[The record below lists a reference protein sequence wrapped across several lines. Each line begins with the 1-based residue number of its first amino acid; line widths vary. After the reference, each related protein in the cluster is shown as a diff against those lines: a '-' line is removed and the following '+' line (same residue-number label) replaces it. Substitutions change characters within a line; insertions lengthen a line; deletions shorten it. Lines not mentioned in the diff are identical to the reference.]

1 MIEYSAEGGSLLQER
16 LRQLL
21 ASLKVDTGAVIPLL
35 QKVQETFGYL
45 PQEAI
50 GQVAKILKMSESEIF
65 GVATFY
71 AQFRFTRPGDH
82 TIKVCLGTA
91 CHVRGGSQIMETI
104 ERELHVKAGGTTE
117 DFKFG
122 LESVACFGSCALA
135 PVLVVDDKVYGRLS
149 TSKTKEIIAQYQ

>member
-1 MIEYSAEGGSLLQER
+1 VIEYFAEGGSPLQER
-16 LRQLL
+16 LGQLL
-21 ASLKVDTGAVIPLL
+21 ASLNVDTGAVIPLL

-45 PQEAI
+45 PQESI
-50 GQVAKILKMSESEIF
+50 GQVARLLKMSESEIF

-104 ERELHVKAGGTTE
+104 ERELDVKSGGTTK

-122 LESVACFGSCALA
+122 LDRVACFGSCALA

>member
-1 MIEYSAEGGSLLQER
+1 
-16 LRQLL
+16 
-21 ASLKVDTGAVIPLL
+21 
-35 QKVQETFGYL
+35 
-45 PQEAI
+45 
-50 GQVAKILKMSESEIF
+50 MSESEIF

>member
-1 MIEYSAEGGSLLQER
+1 MQER
-16 LRQLL
+16 LGQLL

-45 PQEAI
+45 PQESI
-50 GQVAKILKMSESEIF
+50 GQVARLLKMSESEIF

-104 ERELHVKAGGTTE
+104 ERELDVKSGGTTK

-122 LESVACFGSCALA
+122 LERVACFGSCALA

>member
-1 MIEYSAEGGSLLQER
+1 MQER

-21 ASLKVDTGAVIPLL
+21 SAYKGETGAVIPLL
-35 QKVQETFGYL
+35 QKVQETVGYL

-50 GQVAKILKMSESEIF
+50 GQVAKLLKVSESEIF

-91 CHVRGGSQIMETI
+91 CHVRGGSQIMDTI
-104 ERELHVKAGGTTE
+104 ERELDVKPGGTTK
-117 DFKFG
+117 DYKFG
-122 LESVACFGSCALA
+122 LERVACFGSCALA
-135 PVLVVDDKVYGRLS
+135 PVLVIDDKVYGRLT
-149 TSKTKEIIAQYQ
+149 TSKAKETIAQYQ

>member
-1 MIEYSAEGGSLLQER
+1 MQER
-16 LRQLL
+16 LGQLL

-45 PQEAI
+45 PQESI
-50 GQVAKILKMSESEIF
+50 GQVARLLKMSESEIF

-104 ERELHVKAGGTTE
+104 ERELDVKAGGTTK

-122 LESVACFGSCALA
+122 LERVACFGSCALA

>member
-1 MIEYSAEGGSLLQER
+1 LQER
-16 LRQLL
+16 LGQLL

-50 GQVAKILKMSESEIF
+50 GGVARLLKMSESEIF

-104 ERELHVKAGGTTE
+104 ERELDVKAGGTTE

-122 LESVACFGSCALA
+122 LERVACFGSCALA

>member
-1 MIEYSAEGGSLLQER
+1 LQER
-16 LRQLL
+16 LGQLL

-35 QKVQETFGYL
+35 QEVQETFGYL
-45 PQEAI
+45 PQESI
-50 GQVAKILKMSESEIF
+50 GQVARLLKMSESEIF

-104 ERELHVKAGGTTE
+104 ERELDVKAGGTTK

-122 LESVACFGSCALA
+122 LERVACFGSCALA

>member
-1 MIEYSAEGGSLLQER
+1 LQER
-16 LRQLL
+16 LGQLL

-45 PQEAI
+45 PQESI
-50 GQVAKILKMSESEIF
+50 GQVARLLKMSESEIF

-104 ERELHVKAGGTTE
+104 ERELHVKAGGTTK

-122 LESVACFGSCALA
+122 LERVACFGSCALA

>member
-1 MIEYSAEGGSLLQER
+1 M
-16 LRQLL
+16 

-45 PQEAI
+45 PQESI
-50 GQVAKILKMSESEIF
+50 GQVARLLKMSESEIF

-104 ERELHVKAGGTTE
+104 ERELDVKAGGTTK

-122 LESVACFGSCALA
+122 LERVACFGSCALA

>member
-1 MIEYSAEGGSLLQER
+1 LQER
-16 LRQLL
+16 LGQLL
-21 ASLKVDTGAVIPLL
+21 ASHKGDTGAVIPLL

-50 GQVAKILKMSESEIF
+50 GRVAKLLKMSESEIF

-82 TIKVCLGTA
+82 SIKVCLGTA
-91 CHVRGGSQIMETI
+91 CHVRGGSRIMETI
-104 ERELHVKAGGTTE
+104 ERELDVKAGGTTK

-122 LESVACFGSCALA
+122 LDRVACFGSCALA
-135 PVLVVDDKVYGRLS
+135 PVLVVDDKVCGRLT
-149 TSKTKEIIAQYQ
+149 TSKAKEISAQY